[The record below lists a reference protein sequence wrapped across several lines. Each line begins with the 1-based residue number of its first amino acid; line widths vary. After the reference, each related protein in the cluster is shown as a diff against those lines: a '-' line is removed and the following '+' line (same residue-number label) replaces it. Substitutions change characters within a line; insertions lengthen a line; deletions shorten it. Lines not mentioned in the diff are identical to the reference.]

1 MKTEDKFPHNVVL
14 SKMRSWFTACFVVTF
29 LIFIASWYQFDVL
42 TALIII
48 GIFLLVLLGFA
59 ALLYASAVFTWRRT
73 PVGEQRYVYDSV
85 KAKRNEKIE
94 NTIKS
99 WYVRYPIAIVL
110 CLSTFWLAQRANSTF
125 DWLGVAAM
133 IIWVIV
139 TAYEVALLLVF
150 IGIIAM
156 LWSIMAGLTVQGAII
171 FGAVIIAY
179 ALHSALSRSNRE

>member
-1 MKTEDKFPHNVVL
+1 
-14 SKMRSWFTACFVVTF
+14 MRSWFTACFVVT
-29 LIFIASWYQFDVL
+29 LIVFITSWYQFDAL
-42 TALIII
+42 TALMIV
-48 GIFLLVLLGFA
+48 GIFLFVLLGFA
-59 ALLYASAVFTWRRT
+59 VLLYASAVYTWHRT
-73 PVGEQRYVYDSV
+73 PTGEQRYVHDSV

-99 WYVRYPIAIVL
+99 WYVRYPVAVL
-110 CLSTFWLAQRANSTF
+110 IGFSAFWLAQRANSTF

-139 TAYEVALLLVF
+139 AAYEVAILLVF

-156 LWSIMAGLTVQGAII
+156 LWSIIVGLTVQGAII

-179 ALHSALSRSNRE
+179 AIHSALRRSDRE